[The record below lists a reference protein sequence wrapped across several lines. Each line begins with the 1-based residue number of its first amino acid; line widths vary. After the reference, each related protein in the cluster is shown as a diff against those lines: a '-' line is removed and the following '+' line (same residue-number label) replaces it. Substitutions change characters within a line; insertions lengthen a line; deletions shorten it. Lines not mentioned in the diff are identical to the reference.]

1 MERILRK
8 GIKAKDTKVTLA
20 HVMQPFDAN
29 HIGNVH
35 GGSIIKLIDT
45 AAGVVATRYA
55 RGNAVTVSI
64 ERLDFHS
71 PVYLGNLL
79 ILKVSMNYVG
89 SSSMVIGVRA
99 EAEDLKTGEI
109 HDTASAY
116 LTFVAITDD

>member
-20 HVMQPFDAN
+20 HVMQPSDAN